1 MENGFKPSSFQTLLA
16 RLSARSDD
24 SILTSLS
31 TPSRSLG
38 TLGETLKSPESS
50 VSQSSFSPRILSTL
64 PAATSTPFQAPD
76 NSLLPVDEIET
87 KGRVLFQSQSQSP
100 VLSPVNAVEN
110 DVESEDDESLPIST
124 VIPAILAAMQDQTT
138 SPEQKTS
145 LQSLLSDMVRSARQQ
160 QQVQP
165 EAVPGGVDF
174 SQARRTSDGRLCVI
188 KVRSFYHHLTPLSQH
203 ETTGARLYSS
213 TFAHI
218 E

>member
-16 RLSARSDD
+16 RLSARSDH

-110 DVESEDDESLPIST
+110 DVKSEDDESLPIST

-160 QQVQP
+160 VEPQ
-165 EAVPGGVDF
+165 AVPGGVDF

-188 KVRSFYHHLTPLSQH
+188 KERFLCHNRWIYKTLDL
-203 ETTGARLYSS
+203 
-213 TFAHI
+213 
-218 E
+218 

>member
-160 QQVQP
+160 VEPQ
-165 EAVPGGVDF
+165 AVPGGVDF

-188 KVRSFYHHLTPLSQH
+188 KERFLCHNLTPPLS
-203 ETTGARLYSS
+203 TLDL
-213 TFAHI
+213 
-218 E
+218 

>member
-100 VLSPVNAVEN
+100 VLSPVLSPVNAVEN

-145 LQSLLSDMVRSARQQ
+145 LQSLLSDMVKSARQQ
-160 QQVQP
+160 VEPQ
-165 EAVPGGVDF
+165 AVPGGVDF

-188 KVRSFYHHLTPLSQH
+188 KERFLCHDLTPPLS
-203 ETTGARLYSS
+203 TLDL
-213 TFAHI
+213 
-218 E
+218 

>member
-160 QQVQP
+160 VEPQ
-165 EAVPGGVDF
+165 AVPGGVDF

-188 KVRSFYHHLTPLSQH
+188 KERFLCHNLTLPLS
-203 ETTGARLYSS
+203 TLDL
-213 TFAHI
+213 
-218 E
+218 

>member
-110 DVESEDDESLPIST
+110 DVKSEDDESLPIST

-160 QQVQP
+160 VEPQ
-165 EAVPGGVDF
+165 AVPGGVDF

-188 KVRSFYHHLTPLSQH
+188 KERFLCHNRWIYKTLDL
-203 ETTGARLYSS
+203 
-213 TFAHI
+213 
-218 E
+218 